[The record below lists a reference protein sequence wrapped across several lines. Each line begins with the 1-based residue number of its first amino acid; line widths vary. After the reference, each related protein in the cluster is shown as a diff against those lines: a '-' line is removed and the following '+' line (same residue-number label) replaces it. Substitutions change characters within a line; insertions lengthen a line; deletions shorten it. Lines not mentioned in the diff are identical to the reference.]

1 MTEIERM
8 SSSLKKE
15 LCRWKPED
23 EFSHWKLSVYPDT
36 QVAIRYLRIL
46 PKGYLAV
53 CWFSGFKEFKTDIFN
68 PKGEYLYIVQ
78 VPEDIPLARTKF
90 YDFGFSTIVTR
101 EDMPVYVEYRV
112 KNLPEIFK
120 AD

>member
-23 EFSHWKLSVYPDT
+23 EFSHGKLSVYPDT
-36 QVAIRYLRIL
+36 QV
-46 PKGYLAV
+46 
-53 CWFSGFKEFKTDIFN
+53 
-68 PKGEYLYIVQ
+68 
-78 VPEDIPLARTKF
+78 
-90 YDFGFSTIVTR
+90 
-101 EDMPVYVEYRV
+101 V